1 MATRGLRNSAV
12 CLPLAILAG
21 VAGVATICQRTWA
34 QSPNEL
40 RKILENNAP
49 SAAELQALDNYF
61 NNFFKKF
68 KQPKSGDEL
77 PKSRKDYGNIV
88 RGIPATTAHKHLNTL
103 VLTELR
109 TILMGRYPRVVKY
122 NAMLMIADLNE
133 SDETRSPKPSPDAF
147 KILLQ
152 ALNAPAEWD
161 YLKPAALVGLARFA
175 EDGGIPKDRTA
186 QVSETLLAL
195 VNEKNPQAGRNASTH
210 NFLRRSAARALAA
223 MRSTGPGNSVVK
235 AFEDIAADSKAR
247 PTLRCEIAR
256 YIGALTYPPEAK
268 VDLQR
273 LANILGHQ
281 TVEICRQELDRS
293 KDKGDASR
301 RLVLYV
307 LDSSNEGL
315 QKLSNSADGD
325 AKKFIYDLKKK
336 VETLFQDLDNT
347 EKTPD
352 GDVASLVQTEITNI
366 EGTLL
371 PKPEPEPLGPKAEP
385 TKSASTN

>member
-1 MATRGLRNSAV
+1 M
-12 CLPLAILAG
+12 
-21 VAGVATICQRTWA
+21 
-34 QSPNEL
+34 
-40 RKILENNAP
+40 
-49 SAAELQALDNYF
+49 
-61 NNFFKKF
+61 
-68 KQPKSGDEL
+68 
-77 PKSRKDYGNIV
+77 
-88 RGIPATTAHKHLNTL
+88 H
-103 VLTELR
+103 
-109 TILMGRYPRVVKY
+109 
-122 NAMLMIADLNE
+122 
-133 SDETRSPKPSPDAF
+133 
-147 KILLQ
+147 
-152 ALNAPAEWD
+152 
-161 YLKPAALVGLARFA
+161 
-175 EDGGIPKDRTA
+175 
-186 QVSETLLAL
+186 
-195 VNEKNPQAGRNASTH
+195 
-210 NFLRRSAARALAA
+210 
-223 MRSTGPGNSVVK
+223 STGPGNNVVK

-352 GDVASLVQTEITNI
+352 GDVASRVLTEITNI

-371 PKPEPEPLGPKAEP
+371 PKPEPEPLVPAARESRRSRPVPISDAAPAVAVRNTEVPPRPNHISLSNRQKDLPHGRV
-385 TKSASTN
+385 SRMGRG